1 MIILNGSFR
10 TWKKYKPKHGAD
22 YIQQIMLLIKKN
34 YFIFLLFK
42 SDQSHL
48 LHIPD
53 NISIQIINTDENIFV
68 LVLIHITV
76 YQVADI

>member
-10 TWKKYKPKHGAD
+10 TWKKGKAKHGAD
-22 YIQQIMLLIKKN
+22 YIQQIILLIKKN

-68 LVLIHITV
+68 LIHITV